1 MLVEGKYRA
10 VAGTLD
16 SSGRFRWRLPLPC
29 SCARDKIGRFRTRE
43 ALVRSVK
50 EAFEEYFSLNPRLF
64 QRRGVYHHHHEDA
77 ALLCD
82 YIPANL
88 LLKYTDKQA
97 LLNEGTVSGRLEKL
111 LEILRRETK
120 ILHIEKDIQSKVNE
134 QMDKNQRDY
143 YLREQMR
150 AISNEL
156 DDFDDTREE
165 AEEYKAKIEKT
176 KLPEEAREKLLKEAD
191 RMFKMQGNSQEASV
205 IRTYLDTCLDLPWDT
220 RTEDNL
226 DVNKAAALL
235 DKEHYGLKKVKER
248 ILEILAVRK
257 LAPEVKGQIICLV
270 GPPGVGKTSIARSIA
285 ECLGRKYARMSL
297 GGVRDEADPRPSA
310 HLYRGDARQDH
321 QRHPHGK
328 ERESAAPAGR
338 GGQNGQRFSG
348 RPGRRPAGSAGPGAE
363 RRVQGSL
370 SGYPV

>member
-1 MLVEGKYRA
+1 M
-10 VAGTLD
+10 
-16 SSGRFRWRLPLPC
+16 
-29 SCARDKIGRFRTRE
+29 
-43 ALVRSVK
+43 
-50 EAFEEYFSLNPRLF
+50 
-64 QRRGVYHHHHEDA
+64 
-77 ALLCD
+77 
-82 YIPANL
+82 
-88 LLKYTDKQA
+88 
-97 LLNEGTVSGRLEKL
+97 
-111 LEILRRETK
+111 
-120 ILHIEKDIQSKVNE
+120 
-134 QMDKNQRDY
+134 
-143 YLREQMR
+143 
-150 AISNEL
+150 
-156 DDFDDTREE
+156 
-165 AEEYKAKIEKT
+165 
-176 KLPEEAREKLLKEAD
+176 
-191 RMFKMQGNSQEASV
+191 

-297 GGVRDEADPRPSA
+297 GGVRDEAEI
-310 HLYRGDARQDH
+310 RGHRL
-321 QRHPHGK
+321 PHGK
-328 ERESAAPAGR
+328 EREAAAPAGR
-338 GGQNGQRFSG
+338 GGQNRQRFSG